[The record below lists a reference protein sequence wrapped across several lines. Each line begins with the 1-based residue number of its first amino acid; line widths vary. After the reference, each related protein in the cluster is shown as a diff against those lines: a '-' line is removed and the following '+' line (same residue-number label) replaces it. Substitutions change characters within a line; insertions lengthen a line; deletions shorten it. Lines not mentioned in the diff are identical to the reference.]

1 MSSGE
6 TTLPR
11 LFDILAPPL
20 ITMPWVNR
28 RSAGSEFFT
37 SPMSRMTFVQK
48 RE

>member
-1 MSSGE
+1 MSSGD

-20 ITMPWVNR
+20 ITMPWVNS

-37 SPMSRMTFVQK
+37 RPMSRITLVQK